1 MAKTLYQLL
10 NLPES
15 ANEQQIHRAFK
26 DIERHSAKCEDGSS
40 IDKINRAREAF
51 LILSDTSRRI
61 AYDRKLAASRLQPT
75 DLNPTNFSQSSKFGT
90 WLQLTVIALLLLF
103 PIGSWLYHS
112 AKQAE
117 QTQIQHADLIATNEA
132 LKRQQEELLR
142 ENQQIIDQHHEKEEA
157 RRLEMGL
164 RLDQQQLDD
173 ARMFGQQQLEQQT
186 RSLDLLEKQGNIDDR
201 YQAQNIAERQAEL
214 QYKKPAMAI
223 ALQEQQDQRLAQQR
237 QRYLQQHDENIAS
250 INSLRVARLK
260 AYDREHGNGGISTS
274 NPAVDP

>member
-117 QTQIQHADLIATNEA
+117 QTQIQHADLIATTEA
-132 LKRQQEELLR
+132 LKRQQEELLG
-142 ENQQIIDQHHEKEEA
+142 ENQQIIDQHKDEQEA
-157 RRLEMGL
+157 KRLKMGL

-250 INSLRVARLK
+250 INSLRAARLK
-260 AYDREHGNGGISTS
+260 AYDREYGNGGISTS